1 MRIPDRRCG
10 LRAGRPLTFAS
21 IWCVAATLGLPLLH
35 AQEAPG
41 PPTPP
46 ARPVAIVGPVVAPA
60 QLGLFAVVGPV
71 AGSVRDRT
79 GAPVAG
85 AVLVTT
91 VPGFRLPFENGALNA
106 TPDGKLSFA
115 TSQADGTYLL
125 PPPLEPTLDQPPAGA
140 FFGVFAV
147 HERGYARKSAAELVR
162 SGDLTLEPWGRV
174 EGTVEALGR
183 PLAGVPV
190 RVMLNLTD
198 EHSMGLEYSHYAART
213 DELGRFAVDRVPAG
227 LVGAA
232 TGDRSGKDPG
242 PYGVIAASP
251 KLIIAGETLR
261 LAIGGTGRPV
271 VGKLRQADGTPFP
284 LGGGFLL
291 LDPGPAPV
299 RLTDEAMK
307 TMTPVQRFRASLDQD
322 RSPAEKARRLGLR
335 FSQIQAQPDGAF
347 RAIAVEPGTYTLFV
361 RVDEDL
367 RHPIRTREVV
377 VPPIPGDRSDEPLD
391 LGTIDVPPPTPK

>member
-1 MRIPDRRCG
+1 MRILDRRRRP
-10 LRAGRPLTFAS
+10 RAGCSLGFLS
-21 IWCVAATLGLPLLH
+21 IWCVAATLGLPRLH
-35 AQEAPG
+35 AQEAPA
-41 PPTPP
+41 PP
-46 ARPVAIVGPVVAPA
+46 APPAPPVAVVGPVDAPV

-71 AGSVRDRT
+71 AGSVRDRI

-91 VPGFRLPFENGALNA
+91 VPGWRLPFEDGALDA
-106 TPDGKLSFA
+106 TPVAQLLFA
-115 TSQADGTYLL
+115 TSRADGTYLL
-125 PPPLEPTLDQPPAGA
+125 KPPPEPTLDQPPAGA

-147 HERGYARKSAAELVR
+147 HERGYARKSAAELAR

-198 EHSMGLEYSHYAART
+198 EHSMGLEYYHYAART
-213 DELGRFAVDRVPAG
+213 DDRGRFAVDRVPAG
-227 LVGAA
+227 LVAAA

-242 PYGVIAASP
+242 PYGVITASP
-251 KLIIAGETLR
+251 RLIGAGETLR
-261 LAIGGTGRPV
+261 VALGGAGRPV

-284 LGGGFLL
+284 LGGGSLR

-299 RLTDEAMK
+299 RLTDEAMR

-361 RVDEDL
+361 HGGEDW
-367 RHPIRTREVV
+367 RHPIKVREVV
-377 VPPIPGDRSDEPLD
+377 VPPIPGGQADEPLD
-391 LGTIDVPPPTPK
+391 LGTIDVPPLTPK